1 MGASGA
7 SFGLE
12 KPEKGHFSLPRI
24 PSNKLKQFNNPRK
37 NPILTLTSLNAQQYQ
52 NQGGNGVGVAQDWKL
67 KLKPPTHLD
76 GYIESPQVYKVNTL
90 KQDGDQSVG
99 DYLHHQKNDQGLSP
113 EGLSPEELSS
123 EGLSSDGLSSEGL
136 SSEGLSSEGLSSEG
150 LSSEGLSSEGASS
163 VGLSSEGLSSEGLS
177 SVGSV
182 NARTLHGASM
192 QSIPNKSTLDSVEQL
207 LKNDNSHLASA
218 VTGDSAR
225 ALSQPGIYNKV
236 MKQDL
241 SDIESALGHQ
251 DDSIT
256 HGDGLTGLGSQEIP
270 EVRMG
275 GIRDLEKGTALG
287 LPDLEQIPS
296 HDGLPRGGVSR
307 AIIPD
312 DPLNNYKE
320 DEMSDVHGGRF
331 VPLDKVINDL
341 RTDLR
346 NH

>member
-1 MGASGA
+1 MGAGGEG
-7 SFGLE
+7 FGLE
-12 KPEKGHFSLPRI
+12 KTEKGHFSLPRI

-90 KQDGDQSVG
+90 KQDGDQSAG

-113 EGLSPEELSS
+113 EGLFSEGLSSEGLSS

-136 SSEGLSSEGLSSEG
+136 SSERLSSEGLSSQ
-150 LSSEGLSSEGASS
+150 
-163 VGLSSEGLSSEGLS
+163 GLS
-177 SVGSV
+177 SVGSA

-192 QSIPNKSTLDSVEQL
+192 QSIPNKSTVDSVEQL

-218 VTGDSAR
+218 VAGDSAR
-225 ALSQPGIYNKV
+225 ALSRPDIYNKV

-256 HGDGLTGLGSQEIP
+256 HGDGLTGLGSQDIP

-275 GIRDLEKGTALG
+275 GIRDLEKGTAFG
-287 LPDLEQIPS
+287 LPDLEQLPS
-296 HDGLPRGGVSR
+296 RDGLPSGGVSR

-320 DEMSDVHGGRF
+320 DDMSDAHGGRF
-331 VPLDKVINDL
+331 VPLDNVINDM